1 MHKCNHARFREITQ
15 GAYMSKKNNV
25 EQETDVFEESNE
37 VAEDDLEEVSDDTAQ
52 DYLEKIDELRKELDH
67 VQKSEG
73 EAKDKMIRACAE
85 MENVK
90 RRAERDVTS
99 AHKFALEKF
108 AKDLLP
114 VLDSMEQASEVG
126 GDSAEVGSMRQGV
139 EMTLKMFL
147 DVAAKYNLKQI
158 NPVGEPFNPEEH
170 EAISMQPNPDMDPNM
185 VMAVFQKGYLLND
198 RVIRPARVVVTN

>member
-1 MHKCNHARFREITQ
+1 
-15 GAYMSKKNNV
+15 MSKKNSAEIEAKV
-25 EQETDVFEESNE
+25 IEDETIEEQSEENGL
-37 VAEDDLEEVSDDTAQ
+37 EDESIDPVQ
-52 DYLEKIDELRKELDH
+52 NYLKKIDELRKELDQA
-67 VQKSEG
+67 QKDQS

-126 GDSAEVGSMRQGV
+126 GESTEVVSMRQGV

-158 NPVGEPFNPEEH
+158 DPVGEPFNPEEH
-170 EAISMQPNPDMDPNM
+170 EAISMRPNPEMDPNT

-198 RVIRPARVVVTN
+198 RVIRPARVVGTN

>member
-1 MHKCNHARFREITQ
+1 
-15 GAYMSKKNNV
+15 MSKKNSAEIEAKV
-25 EQETDVFEESNE
+25 IEDETIEEQSEENGL
-37 VAEDDLEEVSDDTAQ
+37 EDESIDPVQ
-52 DYLEKIDELRKELDH
+52 NYLKKIDELRKELDQA
-67 VQKSEG
+67 QKDQS

-126 GDSAEVGSMRQGV
+126 GESTEVVSMRQGV

-158 NPVGEPFNPEEH
+158 DPVGEPFNPEEH
-170 EAISMQPNPDMDPNM
+170 EAISMQPNPEMDPNT

-198 RVIRPARVVVTN
+198 RVIRPARVVGTN

>member
-1 MHKCNHARFREITQ
+1 
-15 GAYMSKKNNV
+15 MSKKNSAEIEAKV
-25 EQETDVFEESNE
+25 IEDETIEEQSEENGL
-37 VAEDDLEEVSDDTAQ
+37 EDESIDPVQ
-52 DYLEKIDELRKELDH
+52 NYLKKIDELRKELDQA
-67 VQKSEG
+67 QKDQS

-126 GDSAEVGSMRQGV
+126 GESTEVVSMRQGV

-158 NPVGEPFNPEEH
+158 DPVGEPFNPEEH
-170 EAISMQPNPDMDPNM
+170 EAISMQPNPEMDPNT